1 MYPNTTPSSG
11 SFNDQLVAVPPHTR
25 GGGVPAVGWARV
37 AFVINSL
44 RELPSAVV
52 IVETV
57 DEERLVIDWGG
68 RRFWWLSTGSALPEQ
83 PRIAGIRMARAPG
96 SVVPTI
102 RELPEP
108 IDALL
113 WHAGLLAFPGEI
125 APWLRA
131 DAAYRATGW
140 PNFTV
145 VAHGPE
151 HVRMTAL
158 LSRRALT
165 VEQLAKAARVEPS
178 AASDF
183 VNALALLDVVVDED
197 SVASSKIAVSKPS
210 SLFARL
216 RARWGVD
223 RG

>member
-1 MYPNTTPSSG
+1 MYSHPTPPSG
-11 SFNDQLVAVPPHTR
+11 SFNDQLIAVPPHTR
-25 GGGVPAVGWARV
+25 GGGVPAVGWARI
-37 AFVINSL
+37 AFVLNSL
-44 RELPSAVV
+44 RELPTAVV
-52 IVETV
+52 IVEMV
-57 DEERLVIDWGG
+57 DEERLIIDWGG
-68 RRFWWLSTGSALPEQ
+68 RRYWWLATDSALPEQ

-96 SVVPTI
+96 SVVPTM
-102 RELPEP
+102 RELPET

-113 WHAGLLAFPGEI
+113 WHAGLMAFPGET

-140 PNFTV
+140 PNFTILE
-145 VAHGPE
+145 HGPE

-165 VEQLAKAARVEPS
+165 VEELAKAARVDAS
-178 AASDF
+178 VASDF
-183 VNALALLDVVVDED
+183 VNALVLLELLVEED
-197 SVASSKIAVSKPS
+197 RVGTPEITVSGRTG
-210 SLFARL
+210 LFAKL